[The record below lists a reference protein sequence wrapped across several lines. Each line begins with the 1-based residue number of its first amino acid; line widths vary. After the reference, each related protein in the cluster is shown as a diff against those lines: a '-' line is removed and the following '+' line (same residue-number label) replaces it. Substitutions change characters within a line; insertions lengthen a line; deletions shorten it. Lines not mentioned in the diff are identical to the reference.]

1 MSLRFRQADHD
12 DVPELVALVE
22 SAYRGERSRQGW
34 TTEADLID
42 GQRVDTRMLTDSLA
56 DPDTT
61 VLVRLDDQGDAI
73 ACCELRRVDER
84 TAAFG
89 MFAVS
94 PMLHGDGLGGE
105 VLAEA
110 ERVAAQEWGATQL
123 RMSVITLRAEL
134 IEWYG
139 RRGYTPTGEEQAF
152 PYGDERFGRPRRDD
166 LRFTVLAKELSGEP
180 ESGRSTGS

>member
-1 MSLRFRQADHD
+1 MSPRFRRADHD

-22 SAYRGERSRQGW
+22 SAYRGEPSRQGW

-42 GQRVDTRMLTDSLA
+42 GQRVDALMVADTLA
-56 DPDTT
+56 DPATT
-61 VLVRLDDQGDAI
+61 VLVRLDDQGAAI
-73 ACCELRRVDER
+73 ACCELRRLDDG

-94 PMLHGDGLGGE
+94 PVLQGGGYGRE
-105 VLAEA
+105 VLGEA

-123 RMSVITLRAEL
+123 RMSVITLRTEL
-134 IEWYG
+134 IAWYR
-139 RRGYTPTGEEQAF
+139 RRGYTPTGEEQGF

-166 LRFTVLAKELSGEP
+166 LRFAVLARDLAPGP
-180 ESGRSTGS
+180 EGARSAGS

>member
-1 MSLRFRQADHD
+1 MSPRFRRADHD
-12 DVPELVALVE
+12 DVPDLVALVE

-42 GQRVDTRMLTDSLA
+42 GQRVDTRMLTDTLA

-94 PMLHGDGLGGE
+94 PTLQGDGLGGE

-110 ERVAAQEWGATQL
+110 ERVAARDWGSTQL
-123 RMSVITLRAEL
+123 RMAVITLRVEL

-152 PYGDERFGRPRRDD
+152 PYGDERFGRPLRDD
-166 LRFTVLAKELSGEP
+166 LRFTVLSKGLAPPME
-180 ESGRSTGS
+180 